1 MNSDPMKKL
10 NSQPIKFWMM
20 LKKNINKKNLQKP
33 KNKDEI
39 WKKNDPKQK
48 KLQLKEW
55 VPNFKD

>member
-1 MNSDPMKKL
+1 MKKL

-20 LKKNINKKNLQKP
+20 KLLKKILIKKTCRSQKIRM
-33 KNKDEI
+33 KFE
-39 WKKNDPKQK
+39 KKNDPKQK